1 MYRQDFMCDL
11 CKKKKDKKIWKNL
24 SVHSTQYYRISA
36 RGVMVS
42 MRSRGICEKP
52 GASCS
57 AASLN
62 MPLPYTVSK

>member
-1 MYRQDFMCDL
+1 MYTQDFMCDL
-11 CKKKKDKKIWKNL
+11 CKKKKIKHIWKNL
-24 SVHSTQYYRISA
+24 SVHSTQYYSISA
-36 RGVMVS
+36 RGVMVL

-52 GASCS
+52 EASFS